1 MAALPW
7 QEQVAKHV
15 PSSGQ
20 RFVAVMLRITSSENP
35 TAITLVLE
43 GKCRGPWVDELE
55 RCWRKAAAS
64 APGKVLRVD
73 LENVGFV
80 DKRGKELLAEMYNAG
95 VKLNAATGV
104 MMTSLVEEIAA
115 SSSSAKQRA

>member
-1 MAALPW
+1 MCPGPRS
-7 QEQVAKHV
+7 VARYV
-15 PSSGQ
+15 PLSETKV
-20 RFVAVMLRITSSENP
+20 VAVMLRITSLESP

-55 RCWRKAAAS
+55 RCWRKAVGSAS
-64 APGKVLRVD
+64 GKVLKVD
-73 LENVGFV
+73 LEKVGFV
-80 DKRGKELLAEMYNAG
+80 DKRGKKLLAEMYDAG
-95 VKLNAATGV
+95 VKLSAATGL